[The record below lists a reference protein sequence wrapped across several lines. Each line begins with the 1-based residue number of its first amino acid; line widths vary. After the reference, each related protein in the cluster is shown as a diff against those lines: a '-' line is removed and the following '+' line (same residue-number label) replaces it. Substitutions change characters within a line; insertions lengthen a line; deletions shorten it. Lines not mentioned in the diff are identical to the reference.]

1 MGNEI
6 LQEIF
11 KRLNGESW
19 QKKDLEK
26 IYDIKSYELK
36 DNTVSLVLERVDN
49 PDYDTE
55 YWEKLKAKVEAENED
70 NKQC

>member
-1 MGNEI
+1 M
-6 LQEIF
+6 
-11 KRLNGESW
+11 
-19 QKKDLEK
+19 KKDLEK

>member
-1 MGNEI
+1 MSNEI

-19 QKKDLEK
+19 QKREMEK
-26 IYDIKSYELK
+26 IYDIKFYELK

-49 PDYDTE
+49 PDYDAE
-55 YWEKLKAKVEAENED
+55 YWGRLKAKVEAENEN